1 MNALEQINNLVS
13 TAKTSGRTPEA
24 QAEAIRKAAQQ
35 FEAVLLNQLT
45 SALNSTGAADD
56 EDSLFGNDG
65 GSTLAK
71 QMFSEQMATTMANS
85 GGVGLS
91 DVIMRQFGIDPASLA
106 QKKNDLGGVMKAMK
120 DIRSNNSQNNA
131 SEKNLPLINTSAKST
146 YKPEV
151 FTGNPDEAAIISTFA
166 DEAARGDIDDSV
178 KNMTLNG
185 QYVSSTRARIVPDY
199 AVVPGEKPIMMS
211 NTSPA
216 SSANPV
222 SSTNAVSFQMP
233 VSGRVSSGFG
243 TRFHPVDHK
252 TKFHAGMDIAV
263 AKGTPVGAAA
273 DGEIAFAGWKGGYG
287 NLVIIRHPDG
297 RESRYGH
304 LDKINVAV
312 GERVSAGQ
320 NIANSGSTGKS
331 TGPHLHFEIREDG
344 VAVDPRKV
352 LAKVLQTSADK

>member
-1 MNALEQINNLVS
+1 MNPLEQINNLVT

-45 SALNSTGAADD
+45 SALNNTSSGDD

-65 GSTLAK
+65 GSGLAK
-71 QMFSEQMATTMANS
+71 QMFSEQLATTMANS
-85 GGVGLS
+85 GGIGLS
-91 DVIMRQFGIDPASLA
+91 DVIMRQFGIDPASPSP
-106 QKKNDLGGVMKAMK
+106 KNNDLSGVMKAMK
-120 DIRSNNSQNNA
+120 EIRGNSSQSQNIA
-131 SEKNLPLINTSAKST
+131 GEKNLSSLINASAKST

-166 DEAARGDIDDSV
+166 DEVASGDVDDSV

-185 QYVSSTRARIVPDY
+185 QYLSSTRARVVPDY
-199 AVVPGEKPIMMS
+199 AVVPGEKPIIAG
-211 NTSPA
+211 NIL
-216 SSANPV
+216 PV
-222 SSTNAVSFQMP
+222 NSTNTVSFQMP
-233 VSGRVSSGFG
+233 VSGRVSSNFG

-252 TKFHAGMDIAV
+252 TKFHGGMDIAV

-273 DGEIAFAGWKGGYG
+273 EGEVAFAGWKGGYG

-312 GERVSAGQ
+312 GEQISAGQ

-331 TGPHLHFEIREDG
+331 TGPHLHFEIREEG

-352 LAKVLQTSADK
+352 LAKVLQRSADK

>member
-45 SALNSTGAADD
+45 SALNNTGAADD
-56 EDSLFGNDG
+56 EDSLFGSDG
-65 GSTLAK
+65 GSGLAK
-71 QMFSEQMATTMANS
+71 QMFSEQLATTMANS
-85 GGVGLS
+85 GGIGLS

-120 DIRSNNSQNNA
+120 DIRGNNSPNYA
-131 SEKNLPLINTSAKST
+131 SEKNLSSLINTSAKST

-151 FTGNPDEAAIISTFA
+151 FTGNPDEAEIISTFA

-185 QYVSSTRARIVPDY
+185 QYLSSTRARIVPEY
-199 AVVPGEKPIMMS
+199 AVVPGEKPIIAGGV
-211 NTSPA
+211 SPA
-216 SSANPV
+216 SS
-222 SSTNAVSFQMP
+222 TNTVSFQMP
-233 VSGRVSSGFG
+233 VSGRVSSNFG
-243 TRFHPVDHK
+243 ARFHPVDHK
-252 TKFHAGMDIAV
+252 TKFHGGMDIAV
-263 AKGTPVGAAA
+263 PKGTPVGAAA
-273 DGEIAFAGWKGGYG
+273 AGEIVYAGWKGGYG

-304 LDKINVAV
+304 LEKVNVAV
-312 GERVSAGQ
+312 GEQVSAGQ

-352 LAKVLQTSADK
+352 LAKVFQTSADK

>member
-106 QKKNDLGGVMKAMK
+106 QKKNDSGVVMKAMK
-120 DIRSNNSQNNA
+120 DIRGNNSQTPA
-131 SEKNLPLINTSAKST
+131 SEKNLSALINTSAKST

-151 FTGNPDEAAIISTFA
+151 FTGNADEAEIISTFA

-185 QYVSSTRARIVPDY
+185 QYISSTRARIVPEY
-199 AVVPGEKPIMMS
+199 AVVPGEKALIANS
-211 NTSPA
+211 VSPA
-216 SSANPV
+216 SSA
-222 SSTNAVSFQMP
+222 NAVSFQMP
-233 VSGRVSSGFG
+233 VSGRVSSNFG
-243 TRFHPVDHK
+243 TRYHPVDHK

-263 AKGTPVGAAA
+263 PKGTPIGAAA
-273 DGEIAFAGWKGGYG
+273 DGEIVFAGWKGGYG
-287 NLVIIRHPDG
+287 NLVVIRHPDG

-312 GERVSAGQ
+312 GEQVSAGQ

-352 LAKVLQTSADK
+352 LAKVLPTRADK